1 VVPAS
6 RVERGPRRTRLTS
19 ETYRPLSSI
28 LTTAMEARSV
38 WKGGFEAQLED
49 GRGHTVTIDEPI
61 EDGGTNKGTSAHELL
76 LLSLTGCITTI
87 FHIIANK
94 RKLEFEGFNVAL
106 KAERA
111 RGVSTIQRVH
121 GIVEVRTRAPPEEV
135 ETILRL
141 TVKTCP
147 VGSLFE
153 RAHVPVEVTAKVVH
167 P

>member
-1 VVPAS
+1 MQA
-6 RVERGPRRTRLTS
+6 RG
-19 ETYRPLSSI
+19 
-28 LTTAMEARSV
+28 V

-49 GRGHTVTIDEPI
+49 GRGHTVTIDEPV

-94 RKLEFEGFNVAL
+94 RKLAFDGFTVSL
-106 KAERA
+106 RAERA
-111 RGVSTIQRVH
+111 RGAPTIQRVH
-121 GIVEVRTRAPPEEV
+121 GTVEVRTDAPPEEV

-153 RAHVPVEVTAKVVH
+153 RAQVPVEVTAKVI
-167 P
+167 PP